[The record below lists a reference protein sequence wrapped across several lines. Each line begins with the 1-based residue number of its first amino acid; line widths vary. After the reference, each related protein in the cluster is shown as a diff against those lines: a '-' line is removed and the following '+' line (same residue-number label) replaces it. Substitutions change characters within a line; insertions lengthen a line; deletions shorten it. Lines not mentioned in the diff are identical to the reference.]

1 MRKFILLAITLVV
14 LVTSFV
20 PAFAQDSGNTI
31 VDIAI
36 ADGRF
41 DTLVAAVVAA
51 DLAGTLSGPGPFTV
65 FAPTDDAFAALGEDT
80 INALLADPAA
90 LAQVLTYHVLPGAF
104 EAADVVSRDNLT
116 TVQGAP
122 ILVDV
127 TDTGVFLNLDS
138 QVIIT
143 DIQASNGVIHVIDT
157 VLLPPAELSAEDLW
171 LVTGN
176 GPILSEPG
184 GAQTGGVVRACQTF
198 FVDRYSQGYAHVV
211 EVGGWV
217 DGRLLQDV
225 DRSYGQPGGQPRAA
239 GC

>member
-1 MRKFILLAITLVV
+1 MRKFLVLMTAMLVLVGLVV
-14 LVTSFV
+14 
-20 PAFAQDSGNTI
+20 PAAAQDSGNTI

-90 LAQVLTYHVLPGAF
+90 LANVLTYHVVAGEF
-104 EAADVVSRDNLT
+104 QAADVVSRSSLT
-116 TVQGAP
+116 TVQGSP
-122 ILVDV
+122 IVIDV
-127 TDTGVFLNLDS
+127 NDDGVFLNIDS

-157 VLLPPAELSAEDLW
+157 VLLPPTELAADDLW

-176 GPILSEPG
+176 GPVLAEPG
-184 GAQTGGVVRACQTF
+184 GAQTGGTVRTCQTF
-198 FVDRYSQGYAHVV
+198 FVDRYAAGYAHLV

-225 DRSYGQPGGQPRAA
+225 DRSYGQPGGQPKAP